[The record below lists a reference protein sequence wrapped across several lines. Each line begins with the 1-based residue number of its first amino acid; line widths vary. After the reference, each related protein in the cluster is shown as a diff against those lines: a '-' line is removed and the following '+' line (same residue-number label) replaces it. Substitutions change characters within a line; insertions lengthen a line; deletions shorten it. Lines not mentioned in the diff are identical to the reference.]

1 MGWGGP
7 AELSP
12 KKGWAELDP
21 KDLFFFS
28 FLGRDRPIHSSWA
41 ITSLTHVH
49 CSCSGQRVKKKKK
62 KRRRKKKKKAT

>member
-21 KDLFFFS
+21 KDLFLFS
-28 FLGRDRPIHSSWA
+28 FLGRDSTQKIGSQVSSLY
-41 ITSLTHVH
+41 TDFM
-49 CSCSGQRVKKKKK
+49 
-62 KRRRKKKKKAT
+62 KRSKRYII